1 MLEPRVLD
9 FFESICETRADDCLL
24 VAVSGG
30 PDSVALLHAL
40 LAVHDT
46 LGVRLEVAH
55 LDHSLRGT
63 EGEADAEF
71 VSELSKRQGLTL
83 HRRRVNIPALWKDEG
98 GSIEAVA
105 RRERY
110 AFLEEARAVAG
121 ARWIVT
127 GHNANDQVETFL
139 MNLLR
144 GAGPRGM
151 GAMMRV
157 GPGSM
162 CRPLLGTWRAE
173 ILEYL
178 EALGEPYCNDSTNQD
193 LSRTR
198 NWVRHRLVPF
208 LEREMGVP
216 VLEIVARESQ
226 IMNELDGYMT
236 QEAER
241 LLKTALLGD
250 ASVPSD
256 TLRMDVA
263 KLRELHPALSRAV
276 LRSALQD
283 AAGRLQEISWTHV
296 DAILDLVKREDGSG
310 SLHLPGGLTARREYE
325 SLVLGPGSAEAPS
338 PAPEPSPPLDLSAPG
353 EARWGRIRV
362 RWVTGPA
369 SSFDPE
375 ALATDQNHS
384 AFDVT
389 GVTAPVY
396 LRGVRP
402 GDRMEPSGME
412 GSQKISDLLINRK
425 VPRHL
430 RTRVPVMC
438 DNGGSEGGE
447 RILWVVG
454 QRRSRQATVRSE
466 TAQVVLFEAETIL

>member
-9 FFESICETRADDCLL
+9 FFETLCETRADDCLL

-40 LAVHDT
+40 LAVRDT

-55 LDHSLRGT
+55 LDHSLRGQ
-63 EGEADAEF
+63 EGEADAKF
-71 VSELSKRQGLTL
+71 VSDLCKREALTL
-83 HRRRVNIPALWKDEG
+83 HRRRVDIPRLWDAEG
-98 GSIEAVA
+98 GSIEALA

-151 GAMMRV
+151 GAMLRV
-157 GPGSM
+157 GPGPM
-162 CRPLLGTWRAE
+162 CRPLLGTWRSE

-178 EALGEPYCNDSTNQD
+178 ESHGETYCNDSTNQD

-208 LEREMGVP
+208 LETEMGVP
-216 VLEIVARESQ
+216 VLEILVRGSQ
-226 IMNELDGYMT
+226 IMNEVDGFMT

-241 LLKTALLGD
+241 LLGAATISDPTA
-250 ASVPSD
+250 SEVV
-256 TLRMDVA
+256 RVEIA
-263 KLRELHPALSRAV
+263 KLAGLHPAVKRAV
-276 LRSALQD
+276 MREAVHD
-283 AAGRLQEISWTHV
+283 AAGRLQEISWTHI
-296 DAILDLVKREDGSG
+296 DALLDLMQREEGRGSIDLPG
-310 SLHLPGGLTARREYE
+310 SLAARREYDT
-325 SLVLGPGSAEAPS
+325 LVIGPASKEATP
-338 PAPEPSPPLDLSAPG
+338 PPPEPSPPLNLSTSG
-353 EARWGRIRV
+353 EAKWGRVRV
-362 RWVTGPA
+362 KWTTGPVGLQNPETWALDA
-369 SSFDPE
+369 SR
-375 ALATDQNHS
+375 S
-384 AFDVT
+384 AFDLT

-396 LRGVRP
+396 LRSIRP

-466 TAQVVLFEAETIL
+466 TAQVVFFEAETIL